1 MAAARRNS
9 AREALTLIE
18 EGSRSEDIAAARAEL
33 AAAQAALASA
43 RTALADT
50 ELRAP
55 SEGIVLSRVREA
67 GAIVSPSD
75 IVYAIALSEPMWIR
89 SYVSEP
95 NLGRLAPGM
104 RVEIVTDGAP
114 DKPYSGTVGFISPVA
129 EFTPKTVETPELR
142 THLVY
147 RFRVVVDKG
156 SDGLRQGMPVTIRL
170 PQGGGR

>member
-1 MAAARRNS
+1 GPRPEEIAQARAILEERTADLGNATQAYERAATLRSTGSASAASLDQATAARDMAAARRNS
-9 AREALTLIE
+9 AREALALIE

-75 IVYAIALSEPMWIR
+75 IVYAIALTEPMWIR

-95 NLGRLAPGM
+95 NLG
-104 RVEIVTDGAP
+104 
-114 DKPYSGTVGFISPVA
+114 
-129 EFTPKTVETPELR
+129 
-142 THLVY
+142 
-147 RFRVVVDKG
+147 
-156 SDGLRQGMPVTIRL
+156 
-170 PQGGGR
+170 